1 MPLPKK
7 IKTDLDITYDKTLL
21 ERREELLDNI
31 TKNGTYLPKS
41 LLHDD
46 LDRGM
51 LDFVKNDLQITSQGK
66 IIQTLDRIVSTQ
78 NWSQYTETWTF
89 IDEDNNPLPPF
100 VTLVRMNDTKYGS
113 NPATLYTIPNRKPF
127 YFASVPTWDGQRNG
141 MDIYSIPQP
150 VPIDINFSIKII
162 TNRIR
167 DLNKFN
173 TKVLQKFSSRQSY
186 ATINGHYIP
195 IILTNIQDESQ
206 INTDSRKF
214 YIQSY
219 DFIMLGFLIDEEE
232 FQIKP
237 AINRISQVFETE
249 LGNQVPS
256 VNVVETIPIN
266 DLAFELII
274 DPTPTP
280 TNTPTVTPT
289 NSITPTQTITPTN
302 TITPTQTITPS
313 QTQTPTNTVTPTQ
326 TITPTNTPTI
336 TPTNTITP
344 TPTITPTNTITPTQT
359 ITPTNTITPTQ
370 TQTPTNTV
378 TPTQTITPSPTTLFD
393 ADAQAFFDRVTAAG
407 GTLTTT
413 EQNAVNTLVVQM
425 KADGIW
431 TKMKAIYPM
440 VGASAAAC
448 AQNLKSSSFTGTFS
462 SGATFTS
469 DGYNPNGASFMNTQL
484 IPLNDLQLNSTH
496 LSQYFKVYNINAFAG
511 IGCADDVY
519 FTKSLYA
526 YWNYTNEGGIFRVN
540 SNSNIYNSPRPNTFT
555 KGLGIIS
562 RTASNSTIFYDRT
575 FAYANSTTISTG
587 LSSFPI
593 SVSGRNIAGN
603 TSGRTTNIISFTT
616 IGDGLTNTDA
626 LNLNTSV
633 EAFQTTL
640 SRQAI

>member
-326 TITPTNTPTI
+326 TITP
-336 TPTNTITP
+336 
-344 TPTITPTNTITPTQT
+344 
-359 ITPTNTITPTQ
+359 
-370 TQTPTNTV
+370 
-378 TPTQTITPSPTTLFD
+378 SPTTLFD

>member
-344 TPTITPTNTITPTQT
+344 T
-359 ITPTNTITPTQ
+359 Q

-496 LSQYFKVYNINAFAG
+496 LSQYFKVYNINALAG
-511 IGCADDVY
+511 IGCADDGY
-519 FTKSLYA
+519 LTNSLYA
-526 YWNYTNEGGIFRVN
+526 YWNYTNLGGLFRVN
-540 SNSNIYNSPRPNTFT
+540 SDINIYSSPYPNTFT

-593 SVSGRNIAGN
+593 SVSGINREGN
-603 TSGRTTNIISFTT
+603 TFGRTTNIISFTT

>member
-150 VPIDINFSIKII
+150 VPIDINFSVKII

-186 ATINGHYIP
+186 AAINGHYIP
-195 IILTNIQDESQ
+195 IISTNIQDESQ

-219 DFIMLGFLIDEEE
+219 DFTMLGFLIDEEE
-232 FQIKP
+232 FEVKP

-249 LGNQVPS
+249 LENQVPS
-256 VNVVETIPIN
+256 VQIIETIPIN
-266 DLAFELII
+266 DLTYEII
-274 DPTPTP
+274 
-280 TNTPTVTPT
+280 
-289 NSITPTQTITPTN
+289 
-302 TITPTQTITPS
+302 
-313 QTQTPTNTVTPTQ
+313 
-326 TITPTNTPTI
+326 
-336 TPTNTITP
+336 
-344 TPTITPTNTITPTQT
+344 
-359 ITPTNTITPTQ
+359 
-370 TQTPTNTV
+370 
-378 TPTQTITPSPTTLFD
+378 
-393 ADAQAFFDRVTAAG
+393 
-407 GTLTTT
+407 
-413 EQNAVNTLVVQM
+413 
-425 KADGIW
+425 
-431 TKMKAIYPM
+431 
-440 VGASAAAC
+440 
-448 AQNLKSSSFTGTFS
+448 
-462 SGATFTS
+462 
-469 DGYNPNGASFMNTQL
+469 
-484 IPLNDLQLNSTH
+484 
-496 LSQYFKVYNINAFAG
+496 
-511 IGCADDVY
+511 
-519 FTKSLYA
+519 
-526 YWNYTNEGGIFRVN
+526 
-540 SNSNIYNSPRPNTFT
+540 
-555 KGLGIIS
+555 
-562 RTASNSTIFYDRT
+562 
-575 FAYANSTTISTG
+575 
-587 LSSFPI
+587 
-593 SVSGRNIAGN
+593 
-603 TSGRTTNIISFTT
+603 
-616 IGDGLTNTDA
+616 
-626 LNLNTSV
+626 
-633 EAFQTTL
+633 
-640 SRQAI
+640 